1 MGTASKLGYNL
12 TTENM
17 FNGKKERPGITWQQ
31 EEPPTVDQRVWTEY
45 LVQSLYLAPSDP
57 SYQKQMVHNDK
68 DRTYTM
74 EELIKTICYA
84 LRSNTIISTAEVI

>member
-1 MGTASKLGYNL
+1 M
-12 TTENM
+12 
-17 FNGKKERPGITWQQ
+17 
-31 EEPPTVDQRVWTEY
+31 EY

-74 EELIKTICYA
+74 ELELIKKQLLCSSVTHYYLDCRDHIDRKLQIHKVILNSMAKMLYKESRQRTTA
-84 LRSNTIISTAEVI
+84 TNKPLYSNNA